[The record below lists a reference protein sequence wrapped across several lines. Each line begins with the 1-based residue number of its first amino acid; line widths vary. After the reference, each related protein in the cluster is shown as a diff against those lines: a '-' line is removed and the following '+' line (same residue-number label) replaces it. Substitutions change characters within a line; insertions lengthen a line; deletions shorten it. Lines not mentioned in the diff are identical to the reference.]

1 MSRIVLHMM
10 MSLDGFVASVDRSE
24 SWMVAPD
31 HGRDAASLEVATT
44 AVAAIAGHD
53 VYHDMAGYWPTAEGD
68 TPTQR
73 AYVERVNQMPK
84 LIITHQPAQ
93 LDWNNATALAVPD
106 GDLSRAITELKAP
119 RDGDIVVWGG
129 AALVQ
134 QFGEAD
140 LFDEYQL
147 FVEPIA
153 LGAGEPLF
161 TNTGRWR
168 RLNLISA

>member
-10 MSLDGFVASVDRSE
+10 MSLDGFVASVDCSG

-31 HGRDAASLEVATT
+31 HDRDAASLEVATT

-93 LDWNNATALAVPD
+93 LDWNNATASPSPTAT
-106 GDLSRAITELKAP
+106 SRGPSRT
-119 RDGDIVVWGG
+119 
-129 AALVQ
+129 
-134 QFGEAD
+134 
-140 LFDEYQL
+140 
-147 FVEPIA
+147 
-153 LGAGEPLF
+153 
-161 TNTGRWR
+161 
-168 RLNLISA
+168 

>member
-10 MSLDGFVASVDRSE
+10 MSLDGFVASVDCSG

-31 HGRDAASLEVATT
+31 HDRDAASLEVATT

-93 LDWNNATALAVPD
+93 LDWNNATASPSPTAT
-106 GDLSRAITELKAP
+106 SRGPSPNLRRLGTETS
-119 RDGDIVVWGG
+119 WCG
-129 AALVQ
+129 AAPPWSSSSARPTCSMSISSSWSPSPSAPASHCSPTL
-134 QFGEAD
+134 A
-140 LFDEYQL
+140 
-147 FVEPIA
+147 
-153 LGAGEPLF
+153 AGGVS
-161 TNTGRWR
+161 T
-168 RLNLISA
+168 